1 MNGKKAL
8 PFIRQTLPTIIDKTD
23 INKTVRWILKE
34 NPGTHCLIPVVFLF
48 RLFFEK
54 GLTNPKKRII
64 IISNDS

>member
-8 PFIRQTLPTIIDKTD
+8 PFIRRTPPTIIDKTD

-34 NPGTHCLIPVVFLF
+34 NPGTPCLIPVVFYLASF
-48 RLFFEK
+48 LK
-54 GLTNPKKRII
+54 KDLTNHKKRII